1 MEASR
6 VCQADKH
13 DKEREALV
21 PRIMTGKKSMRNSR
35 RLRDW
40 VKIPGAITS
49 EKHPP
54 TIKFYVSRDVN
65 HAVPQDYCS
74 GLMLAAES
82 AGKYAELGQ
91 RAGLGSCD

>member
-13 DKEREALV
+13 DKEQEALV

-54 TIKFYVSRDVN
+54 NY
-65 HAVPQDYCS
+65 YS